1 MIEPRDPLIVR
12 DGRPFDPQPGVVATT
27 LPFPF
32 PSTTA
37 GAARTRA
44 GSKDG
49 IFTAHH
55 ELALLQ
61 GIQVRGPLLV
71 ELQSDGQE
79 RLLGPAP
86 SDALLLEGKGPLRCK
101 QLLPLQP
108 LAHALVT
115 PAPGPDGTQLA
126 MVGPEE
132 YEAAKAAKNLP
143 TFWYWEQLVRWLL
156 DPAQINVGLSRESLG
171 LGPLLMEQR
180 MHVAMESDRRVARE
194 GALFSTIGL
203 EFTTHALVPAT
214 HFAALSQARR
224 LALWLDVEEH
234 PTYQIT
240 EELASMGGERR
251 LVTWRKSGLDLKT
264 GNAPPGEL
272 CARIKEA
279 RACRLVLL
287 TPACFQQG
295 YLPALAQW
303 TYGGVKPELRA
314 ALVQRPQVVSG
325 WDLAA
330 GKAKPTRRLAPA
342 GSVYFLTFP
351 SADSQAITGWVE
363 HFWMSCVSDEE
374 QARKDGFGLAVLG
387 TWDGKLRSM
396 RLKGA

>member
-1 MIEPRDPLIVR
+1 MTGWMIEPRDPLIVR

-44 GSKDG
+44 GSQDG
-49 IFTAHH
+49 IFTAHR
-55 ELALLQ
+55 ELATLQ
-61 GIQVRGPLLV
+61 NIQIRGPLLV
-71 ELQSDGQE
+71 EFQRDGQE
-79 RLLGPAP
+79 RLLVPTPG
-86 SDALLLEGKGPLRCK
+86 DALLLEGNRPLRCK
-101 QLLPLQP
+101 QLVPLQP
-108 LAHALVT
+108 FARSLVS
-115 PAPGPDGTQLA
+115 PAPGPDGMQLA
-126 MVGPEE
+126 TVGPEE

-156 DPAQINVGLSRESLG
+156 DPAQINVGLSREALG

-194 GALFSTIGL
+194 GALFTTIGL
-203 EFTTHALVPAT
+203 EFTASAAD
-214 HFAALSQARR
+214 FSALSQARR
-224 LALWLDVEEH
+224 LALWLDVAEH
-234 PTYQIT
+234 PTYRIA
-240 EELASMGGERR
+240 EELASLGGERR
-251 LVTWRKSGLDLKT
+251 LVTWRKSGLDLKK
-264 GNAPPGEL
+264 GGAMPGEL

-295 YLPALAQW
+295 YLPSLARW
-303 TYGGVKPELRA
+303 AYGGVKPELHA

-342 GSVYFLTFP
+342 GSVFFLKFP
-351 SADSQAITGWVE
+351 AADSQAIASWAE

-387 TWDGKLRSM
+387 TWDGCLKPM